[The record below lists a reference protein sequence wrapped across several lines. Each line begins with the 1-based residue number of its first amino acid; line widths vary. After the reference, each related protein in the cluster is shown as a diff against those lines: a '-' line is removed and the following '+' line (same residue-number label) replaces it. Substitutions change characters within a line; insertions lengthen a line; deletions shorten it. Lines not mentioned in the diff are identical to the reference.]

1 MQRTNVKDIA
11 ELIGITAIVASLI
24 FVGLEM
30 RQTRALAMAE
40 TYQSRTDSE
49 MFLFSYM
56 SQPDLRRI
64 WLKTFDD
71 EALTDDDELLLGWS
85 FGMRFS
91 YLENLHFQMENGMLS
106 RELWNSNLRSLAPF
120 FVAPR
125 VVEWWELNRDDW
137 RSSFSRDIDGFIESI
152 DRDDQRTD

>member
-1 MQRTNVKDIA
+1 MQRTNWKDIA
-11 ELIGITAIVASLI
+11 ELVGITAIVASLI

-56 SQPDLRRI
+56 SQPELRRI

-71 EALTDDDELLLGWS
+71 EALTDDDEVLLVFS
-85 FGMRFS
+85 FGMRLA

-106 RELWNSNLRSLAPF
+106 RELWIRNLRSLTPF

-125 VVEWWELNRDDW
+125 VVEWWELNRDIW

>member
-1 MQRTNVKDIA
+1 
-11 ELIGITAIVASLI
+11 
-24 FVGLEM
+24 M
-30 RQTRALAMAE
+30 RQTRSLAMAE

-49 MFLFSYM
+49 MFLYSFM
-56 SQPDLRRI
+56 SQPELRRI

-71 EALTDDDELLLGWS
+71 EALTADDELLLEGS
-85 FGMRFS
+85 FIMRFA

-106 RELWNSNLRSLAPF
+106 RELWIGNLRSLAPF

-125 VVEWWELNRDDW
+125 VVEWWELNRDYY

>member
-1 MQRTNVKDIA
+1 MQRTNWKNIA

-30 RQTRALAMAE
+30 RQTRVLAMAE

-49 MFLFSYM
+49 MFLFSFM

-71 EALTDDDELLLGWS
+71 EALTADDELLLLLS
-85 FGMRFS
+85 FSMRFA

-106 RELWNSNLRSLAPF
+106 RELWIRNLRSLVPF

-125 VVEWWELNRDDW
+125 VVEWWELNRDNW
-137 RSSFSRDIDGFIESI
+137 RSSFSHDIDGFIESI

>member
-1 MQRTNVKDIA
+1 MQRTNWKDIA

-71 EALTDDDELLLGWS
+71 EALTADDEVLLLFS
-85 FGMRFS
+85 LGMRFA

-106 RELWNSNLRSLAPF
+106 RELWIRNLRSLSAF
-120 FVAPR
+120 LVAPR
-125 VVEWWELNRDDW
+125 VVEWWELNRDNW

>member
-1 MQRTNVKDIA
+1 MQRTNWKDIA
-11 ELIGITAIVASLI
+11 ELVGITAIVASLI

-30 RQTRALAMAE
+30 RQTRSLAMAE

-49 MFLFSYM
+49 MFLFSFM

-71 EALTDDDELLLGWS
+71 EALTADDELLLLLS
-85 FGMRFS
+85 FMMRFA
-91 YLENLHFQMENGMLS
+91 YLENLHFQIENGMLS
-106 RELWNSNLRSLAPF
+106 RELWIRNLHSLVPF

-125 VVEWWELNRDDW
+125 VVEWWELNRDNW